1 MEEKNLVTLP
11 KDVADYLQYMKDENY
26 TLIGALQRTN
36 ANLKDKIR
44 MTEFLNIA
52 DNQEKF
58 ARAWLDGYKVEE
70 KKFFVKFKN
79 FDGDNSYLD
88 YSCKEK
94 IFNLRNK
101 IETKVNKT
109 HFTKEFLEKN
119 GFGWVFNSEGVELI
133 EVEND

>member
-11 KDVADYLQYMKDENY
+11 KYVADYLQYMKDKNY

-36 ANLKDKIR
+36 ASLKDKIL

-58 ARAWLDGYKVEE
+58 ARAWLDGYKAEE
-70 KKFFVKFKN
+70 KKFIIKFKGFSN
-79 FDGDNSYLD
+79 IYCYLNYAKD
-88 YSCKEK
+88 EK
-94 IFNLRNK
+94 IFSMSSRD
-101 IETKVNKT
+101 ESVYFKT
-109 HFTKEFLEKN
+109 QFTRKFLEER
-119 GFGWVFNSEGVELI
+119 GFGWVFSSEGVQII

>member
-70 KKFFVKFKN
+70 KN
-79 FDGDNSYLD
+79 FLLSLKILVMFMVILTM
-88 YSCKEK
+88 KEK
-94 IFNLRNK
+94 QK
-101 IETKVNKT
+101 
-109 HFTKEFLEKN
+109 FLN
-119 GFGWVFNSEGVELI
+119 
-133 EVEND
+133 

>member
-11 KDVADYLQYMKDENY
+11 TEVADYLQYMRDRNY

-36 ANLKDKIR
+36 ANSKYKIL

-70 KKFFVKFKN
+70 KKFLIKFKN
-79 FDGDNSYLD
+79 LGDVYGYLN
-88 YSCKEK
+88 YEREAK
-94 IFNLRNK
+94 IFKLSSVD
-101 IETKVNKT
+101 ESTYFKT
-109 HFTKEFLEKN
+109 HFTKTFLEEN
-119 GFGWVFNSEGVELI
+119 GFGWVFDSEGVQII

>member
-11 KDVADYLQYMKDENY
+11 KDVADYLQYMKDKNY
-26 TLIGALQRTN
+26 TLIGALERTN
-36 ANLKDKIR
+36 AKLKDKIL

-52 DNQEKF
+52 ENQEKF

-70 KKFFVKFKN
+70 KIFLVKFKN

>member
-1 MEEKNLVTLP
+1 MEEKILVTLP
-11 KDVADYLQYMKDENY
+11 KDVADYLQYMKDKNY

-36 ANLKDKIR
+36 AKLKDKIL

-52 DNQEKF
+52 ENQEKF

-70 KKFFVKFKN
+70 KIFLVKFKN

-109 HFTKEFLEKN
+109 HFTKTFLEEN
-119 GFGWVFNSEGVELI
+119 GFGWVFDSEGVQII

>member
-11 KDVADYLQYMKDENY
+11 KDVADYLQYMKDKNY

-36 ANLKDKIR
+36 ANLKDKIL
-44 MTEFLNIA
+44 MTEFLDIA

-70 KKFFVKFKN
+70 KKFLIKFKN
-79 FDGDNSYLD
+79 LGDVYSYLN
-88 YSCKEK
+88 YEIEEK
-94 IFNLRNK
+94 IFKLSSVD
-101 IETKVNKT
+101 ETTYFKT
-109 HFTKEFLEKN
+109 HFTKTFLEEN
-119 GFGWVFNSEGVELI
+119 GFDWVFSSEGVQII